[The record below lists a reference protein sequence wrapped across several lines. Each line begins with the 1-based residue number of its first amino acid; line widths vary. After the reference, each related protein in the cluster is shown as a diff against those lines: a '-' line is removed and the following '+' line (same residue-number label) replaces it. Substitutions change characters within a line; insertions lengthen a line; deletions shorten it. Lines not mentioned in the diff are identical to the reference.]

1 MKRYITLILIAIAAA
16 VGAEA
21 ASPSFEE
28 LSIKAGRFIHYRE
41 WASAQAMLQLMVEE
55 RPDDS
60 AITGRAIA
68 VAGLVGNSNE
78 QLRLFRAAVDHRQ
91 RFDSVFS
98 AVETESF
105 SLACV
110 HVYEDFLKMIAREEP
125 WTERSIN
132 SYLLR
137 YYTFRRDG
145 AGMVEYAGKML
156 AGMPDNVDFLHARAD
171 GYMLEGEFDK
181 AAEVL
186 QQILVTDPRNLKALL
201 ELGFY
206 RESQGN
212 MAEARDY
219 LSRACAINPTPYLRN
234 WLGQEAGR
242 D

>member
-1 MKRYITLILIAIAAA
+1 MKRSIVLILLTVSAVIAA
-16 VGAEA
+16 VA
-21 ASPSFEE
+21 AKPTFEE
-28 LSIKAGRFIHYRE
+28 LSVKAGRFIHYRE
-41 WASAQAMLQLMVEE
+41 WASAQAMLQLMVDE

-68 VAGLVGNSNE
+68 VAGLQGHSAE

-91 RFDSVFS
+91 RFDSVFA

-137 YYTFRRDG
+137 YYIFRRDG

-156 AGMPDNVDFLHARAD
+156 AGMPDNVDFLHAQAD
-171 GYMLEGEFDK
+171 GYMLMGEFDK
-181 AAEVL
+181 AAEML
-186 QQILVTDPRNLKALL
+186 QKILVTDPRNLKALL

-212 MAEARDY
+212 MAEARGY
-219 LSRACAINPTPYLRN
+219 LSRACAVNPTPYLRR
-234 WLGQEAGR
+234 WLGE
-242 D
+242 